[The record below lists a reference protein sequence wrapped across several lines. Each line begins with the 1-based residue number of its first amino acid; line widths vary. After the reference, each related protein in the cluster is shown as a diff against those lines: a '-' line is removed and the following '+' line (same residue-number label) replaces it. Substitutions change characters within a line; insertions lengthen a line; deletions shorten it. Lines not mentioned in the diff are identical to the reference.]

1 MGERKKKIQIN
12 SAVILLVII
21 ALLSYFIFSFV
32 QYYREMDQKIAAQTK
47 HDLQTTNDTAKA
59 ALNSLLKDGK
69 NWLESLAV
77 ICDIPDGTG
86 KENWWNVA
94 KKFDTKGM
102 KIGVADSRGTIY
114 YSSHKKMDISGR
126 QYYKVLKKQKSS
138 ISKVLFDEE
147 EGTESIIIGV
157 PMIKQGRFEGAICLE
172 YSTMEL
178 GRLLNGKDTSGMGAV
193 LVFTRKGRMVA
204 SYEGMEKFP
213 TMYDMLK
220 TMKYDDPAQLHEMEA
235 NVQKGSSGFLN
246 YQNKGKLRMLY
257 YEPAD
262 ISDWI
267 ICTLAVAELYEG
279 TLYSLKSETFI
290 LMTKGVLITILLL
303 FFSLQFFKIHRN
315 EKRENTKDVLT
326 GVINRKYFQK
336 LLEKDLKRNKKYR
349 ACFFLDVDDFKRI
362 NDTYGHQKGDEV
374 LTAVARHLEK
384 NLREKDVVSRY
395 GGDEFTCLIYGITE
409 KEKIREIA
417 GRILREVAGKVHVNI
432 SMGITLI
439 QDNDSYEQIIERADG
454 ALYEA
459 KVRGKNQFM
468 IL

>member
-1 MGERKKKIQIN
+1 
-12 SAVILLVII
+12 
-21 ALLSYFIFSFV
+21 
-32 QYYREMDQKIAAQTK
+32 
-47 HDLQTTNDTAKA
+47 
-59 ALNSLLKDGK
+59 
-69 NWLESLAV
+69 
-77 ICDIPDGTG
+77 
-86 KENWWNVA
+86 
-94 KKFDTKGM
+94 
-102 KIGVADSRGTIY
+102 
-114 YSSHKKMDISGR
+114 
-126 QYYKVLKKQKSS
+126 
-138 ISKVLFDEE
+138 
-147 EGTESIIIGV
+147 
-157 PMIKQGRFEGAICLE
+157 
-172 YSTMEL
+172 MEL

-220 TMKYDDPAQLHEMEA
+220 TMKYDNPAQLHEMEA

-417 GRILREVAGKVHVNI
+417 GRILREVTGKVHVNI

>member
-1 MGERKKKIQIN
+1 M
-12 SAVILLVII
+12 S
-21 ALLSYFIFSFV
+21 
-32 QYYREMDQKIAAQTK
+32 REMDQKIAAQTK

-86 KENWWNVA
+86 KENWWSVV
-94 KKFDTKGM
+94 KKFDTKEM

-114 YSSHKKMDISGR
+114 YSNHKSMDISGR
-126 QYYKVLKKQKSS
+126 QYYKDLKKEKSS
-138 ISKVLFDEE
+138 ISKVHFDEE
-147 EGTESIIIGV
+147 EGTESIIIIGV
-157 PMIKQGRFEGAICLE
+157 PIIKQGKFKGAICLE

-178 GRLLNGKDTSGMGAV
+178 GRLLNGKDISGMGAV

-220 TMKYDDPAQLHEMEA
+220 TMQYDDPTQLHEMEA
-235 NVQKGSSGFLN
+235 NVQKGISGFLN
-246 YQNKGKLRMLY
+246 YQNEGKLRMLY

-262 ISDWI
+262 ISDWT

-315 EKRENTKDVLT
+315 EKRGNTKDALT
-326 GVINRKYFQK
+326 DAINRKYFQK

-374 LTAVARHLEK
+374 LTAVAKYLEK

-409 KEKIREIA
+409 K
-417 GRILREVAGKVHVNI
+417 VHVNI

-439 QDNDSYEQIIERADG
+439 QNNDSYERIIERADS